1 MFRCEMGDR
10 NISKYLSTA
19 LTDVKNMKSL
29 VVDGRPKLTLKL
41 RIRTRSLWDKAKLR
55 S

>member
-19 LTDVKNMKSL
+19 LTDVKNMKLL
-29 VVDGRPKLTLKL
+29 VVDGTANLTLKL
-41 RIRTRSLWDKAKLR
+41 RTGRGACGTKPS
-55 S
+55 